1 MAKPEQLLQIEP
13 ESELK
18 FRGPFNVS
26 VMSYMRLTNPTDK
39 KILFKIKTTA
49 PKKYC
54 VRPNSGAL
62 DPKHTIE
69 VAIALQPF
77 VFDPNEKN
85 KHKFMVQ
92 SLVAPEGDFDADR
105 LWKEITPE
113 QLMDSKLKC
122 VFEVPVDNNTVID
135 LSSSNINQTGGKT
148 EAPVTKQESG
158 QLNATEDKSGLG
170 KTTSGD
176 IHVDYART
184 VAEIQKLRE
193 EESQLRMEN
202 IELKEQ
208 LLKLKLQ
215 LSNVGNSPGT
225 SSGSAG
231 THQSVLQ
238 NPYAPPQHV
247 ASQQLSPVMIAVA
260 VAIAIL
266 GLLLGKF
273 VL

>member
-13 ESELK
+13 ETELK

-105 LWKEITPE
+105 LWKEVTPE

-148 EAPVTKQESG
+148 EAPVVKQETA
-158 QLNATEDKSGLG
+158 QLNATEDKTFAKS
-170 KTTSGD
+170 TSGD
-176 IHVDYART
+176 IHADYART

-208 LLKLKLQ
+208 ILKLKLQ
-215 LSNVGNSPGT
+215 SNTG
-225 SSGSAG
+225 SSGSH
-231 THQSVLQ
+231 HQPAPQ
-238 NPYAPPQHV
+238 NPYAPQHI
-247 ASQQLSPVMIAVA
+247 AANQQLSPMYIAA
-260 VAIAIL
+260 AIAIAIL

-273 VL
+273 AL

>member
-1 MAKPEQLLQIEP
+1 MQIEP
-13 ESELK
+13 ETELK

-105 LWKEITPE
+105 LWKEVTVE

-135 LSSSNINQTGGKT
+135 LSSSNINQTGTKP
-148 EAPVTKQESG
+148 EVPVVEQKSG
-158 QLNATEDKSGLG
+158 QLNATEDKSAVYG
-170 KTTSGD
+170 KATSGD

-208 LLKLKLQ
+208 ILKLKLQ
-215 LSNVGNSPGT
+215 STNVGSSPAGA
-225 SSGSAG
+225 SHHHHSAAP
-231 THQSVLQ
+231 Q
-238 NPYAPPQHV
+238 NPYAPQHV
-247 ASQQLSPVMIAVA
+247 ASQQLSPMYIAA
-260 VAIAIL
+260 AIAIAIL

-273 VL
+273 AL